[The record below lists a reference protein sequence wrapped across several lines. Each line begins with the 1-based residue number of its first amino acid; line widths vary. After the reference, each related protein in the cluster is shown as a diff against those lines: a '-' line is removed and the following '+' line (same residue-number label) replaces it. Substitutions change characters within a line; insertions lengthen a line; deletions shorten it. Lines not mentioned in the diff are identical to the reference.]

1 MSERGP
7 SWAAGQAGHI
17 HRFDAVIIG
26 AGAAG
31 MMCAAVAGQLGC
43 RVALIEHYTKVGEKI
58 RISGGGRCNF
68 TNLHCRPENYLSEN
82 PHFCR
87 SALARYRPGNFV
99 ELMERHGIAYHEKA
113 HGQMFCDGSA
123 TQIVAMLQQECT
135 AGGVVWSMPTLVQ
148 GLAKADQYSVATDR
162 GSFVAPALVIA
173 TGGLTVP
180 KIGATPFGYR
190 AAAQF
195 GLSVVS
201 PRPALVP
208 LTFDA
213 AFLERFG
220 ALAGVSVEAGVS
232 CGDGRFRDQLLFT
245 HKGLSGPAILQVSS
259 YWNPGEA
266 LVIDLLPG
274 RDAERWLLEQ
284 RSSRQRLDT
293 ALAAFW
299 PRRLATAWCEL
310 NDCARALN
318 ELPEKR
324 LREIAR
330 DIRAWHVSPAGTQGY
345 NKAEVTRGG
354 VDTRELS
361 SKTMAAQRVPGLYFI
376 GEVVDVT
383 GQLGGFNFQWA
394 WASGYAAAQAIALA
408 RRAA

>member
-1 MSERGP
+1 MENS
-7 SWAAGQAGHI
+7 

-87 SALARYRPGNFV
+87 SALARYGPRDFI
-99 ELMERHGIAYHEKA
+99 ELMERHGIAYHEKTR
-113 HGQMFCDGSA
+113 GQLFCDGSA
-123 TQIVAMLQQECT
+123 AQIVAMLQQECA
-135 AGGVVWSMPTLVQ
+135 AGGVEWRMPTAVQ
-148 GLAKADQYSVATDR
+148 ELTKSDTGFSVVTDR
-162 GSFVAPALVIA
+162 GTFGAPALVVA

-190 AAAQF
+190 VATQF
-195 GLSVVS
+195 GLSVVT

-213 AFLERFG
+213 PFLSRFG
-220 ALAGVSVEAGVS
+220 ALAGISVDAEVS
-232 CGDGRFRDQLLFT
+232 CGGGRFRDHLLFT
-245 HKGLSGPAILQVSS
+245 HRGLSGPAILQVSS
-259 YWNPGEA
+259 YWDPGDDI
-266 LVIDLLPG
+266 VIDLLPG
-274 RDAERWLLEQ
+274 RDAERWLMEQ
-284 RSSRQRLDT
+284 RGGRQRLDN
-293 ALAAFW
+293 ALAAVW
-299 PRRLATAWCEL
+299 PRRLAAAWCEL
-310 NDCARALN
+310 NDCALAVN
-318 ELPEKR
+318 ELSEQR
-324 LREIAR
+324 WRAIAQG
-330 DIRAWHVSPAGTQGY
+330 IRAWRVSPSGTQGY

-383 GQLGGFNFQWA
+383 GHLGGFNFQWA
-394 WASGYAAAQAIALA
+394 WASAHAAAEAIAIA
-408 RRAA
+408 RQTA